1 MKKRILSAL
10 LWFYAGWYG
19 GAILAAFLS
28 LDPRIGPVIG
38 AVAAVLIAG
47 DPFGVVWQRRPSAP
61 PQARTAPD
69 LG

>member
-19 GAILAAFLS
+19 GAILAAFLA
-28 LDPRIGPVIG
+28 LDPMIGPVIG
-38 AVAAVLIAG
+38 AIAAVLFAG
-47 DPFGVVWQRRPSAP
+47 DPFGIVWQRRPTASRP
-61 PQARTAPD
+61 ARTAPD